1 MSSFIIENSILK
13 PAISLVLLEV
23 KAGIAVITTIRAN
36 GDSNM
41 KLIQNLGKAAL
52 VASIS
57 MTALSSY
64 ADKLIISNWDSYM
77 PPDMMERF
85 KQKTGIDAELALHAT
100 NEEIMGKVVASKGRG
115 YDVLFVSSPFVEAL
129 DKLDLISALDHK
141 QLPNSKNL
149 YSQANEL
156 KYDKGNKHSMPYA
169 WGTTGL
175 CYRADLMD
183 APTSWNDLL
192 HPSAALKGKVT
203 MLSTDR
209 WLMAAGLK
217 SLGMSVN
224 STDKGEISQATKVL
238 KEAKKSILAYDDA
251 TFYAKLVSGEAI
263 MTHAWDGWCNYGTAE
278 NANIKYVIPK
288 EGTDMYVDSMVI
300 TKNSKMKKEAHAFIN
315 FVLSEE
321 IGTWVAT
328 NLMYKTPN
336 QPAMEKLDPALK
348 AAYPNLAMTPESIM
362 SQEQL
367 RDLGATQ
374 KAYTKAV
381 TEILAS
387 N

>member
-1 MSSFIIENSILK
+1 
-13 PAISLVLLEV
+13 
-23 KAGIAVITTIRAN
+23 
-36 GDSNM
+36 M

-129 DKLDLISALDHK
+129 DKLDLIAQLDHK

-156 KYDKGNKHSMPYA
+156 QYDKGNKHSMPYA

-224 STDKGEISQATKVL
+224 TKDKGEISQATKVL